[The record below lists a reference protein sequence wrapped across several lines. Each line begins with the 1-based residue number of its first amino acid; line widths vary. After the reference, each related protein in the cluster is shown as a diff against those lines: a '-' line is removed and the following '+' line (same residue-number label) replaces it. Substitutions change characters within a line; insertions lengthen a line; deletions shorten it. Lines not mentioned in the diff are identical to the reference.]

1 MKENEGVGGACEG
14 GADHMNNG
22 DASPGASTPL
32 SGLLACTR
40 TIFAL

>member
-1 MKENEGVGGACEG
+1 
-14 GADHMNNG
+14 MNNG

-40 TIFAL
+40 TIFALQFDRYTSIV